1 MPQEEG
7 MACLDL
13 TSTTPDLTS
22 TTPEAV
28 SDADLVRQAQAVPAH
43 FAHLYE
49 RYRRPVL
56 IYCTA
61 RLPDRAEAED
71 AASAIFIKAL
81 HALPR
86 YTERGD
92 AFRSW
97 LFAIAHNEITDRQR
111 RLHRA
116 ALSLDYAANIRDPAR
131 TPEEVVMATGDHE
144 QLHTLLADLP
154 ARERSVLE
162 QRAAGCQTHEIA
174 RVLQI
179 SEMSVR
185 AAQSRGLR
193 RLRDRLLSTPALRQE
208 VSHVQAAG

>member
-1 MPQEEG
+1 MSRPWQHSPDPPG
-7 MACLDL
+7 A
-13 TSTTPDLTS
+13 TSDP
-22 TTPEAV
+22 V
-28 SDADLVRQAQAVPAH
+28 SDAELVRQAQAAPAH
-43 FAHLYE
+43 FALLYE
-49 RYRRPVL
+49 RYRSPVL

-61 RLPDRAEAED
+61 RLRDGAEAED

-116 ALSLDYAANIRDPAR
+116 ALSLDYAANVPDPAR
-131 TPEEVVMATGDHE
+131 TPEEVAMSTGDHE
-144 QLHTLLADLP
+144 QLLTLLTALP

-162 QRAAGCQTHEIA
+162 LRAAGCQTHEIA

-193 RLRDRLLSTPALRQE
+193 RLRDRLAPTLALRPE
-208 VSHVQAAG
+208 MPHA